1 MSDVIGASGESGSS
15 EVEVLRRRLSRV
27 ERLYEVGNIM
37 HSTLD
42 PNRALELIVEQSVR
56 LTRATSGSVVL
67 INPTTGYLEILAAAG
82 LPGEGRRL
90 RLRVG
95 QGITGWVAQTGKA
108 AVVRDVSSDNRY
120 VQVRSGVR
128 SELAVPLL
136 VGGEVRGVI
145 NVDSTEKGAFDDDDL
160 DVLTE
165 LSKQAAGVVVNTW
178 HHEQVRLRSGLFE
191 SLLKV
196 GQTINSALHVEEALK
211 LITREA
217 CQLMRAK
224 LCSLLLVDE
233 SGGWLDLKASHGAGK
248 AYMDKPRL
256 SMDESLVGGVVRRK
270 KAVQVDNVLASGSY
284 QNLKVARRDGLVA
297 LLSVPLVFGDR
308 CLGVLNIYKG
318 EAHYFS
324 NDEIGVLS
332 ALADLSS
339 LALEKARLYERIMDV
354 EEQLRQQEKLSVLGL
369 VAAEVAHEIRNPL
382 TVLKMLYHSLDLRFA
397 EDDPRSRDAQIM
409 GEKMDQLNAIVE
421 RILDFARTGEPQR
434 KRLSLGTLLEELDVL
449 TRHKLRQQGIDV
461 VRCLPPDLP
470 EIMADPVQL
479 NQAFLNLILNAAEA
493 MPQGGR
499 IEIEAGRASIDID
512 GEMREAV
519 QLEFRDNGA
528 GIPQERQTRLFKSLF
543 ETTKSGGTGLGLAVV
558 SRIVEAHHGEISVE
572 SRPEC
577 GTTFRLVL
585 PVCPEEDIAMAGGR
599 VP

>member
-1 MSDVIGASGESGSS
+1 M
-15 EVEVLRRRLSRV
+15 
-27 ERLYEVGNIM
+27 ERLYEVSNII

-82 LPGEGRRL
+82 LSGEGRRL

-95 QGITGWVAQTGKA
+95 QGITGWVAQTGQA
-108 AVVRDVSSDNRY
+108 ALVCDVSKDNRY
-120 VQVRSGVR
+120 VQVRAGVR
-128 SELAVPLL
+128 AELAVPLL
-136 VGGEVRGVI
+136 VGGAVRGVI
-145 NVDSTEKGAFDDDDL
+145 NVDSVQEGAFAADDL
-160 DVLTE
+160 EVLSE
-165 LSKQAAGVVVNTW
+165 LSKQAAAVVVNTW

-196 GQTINSALHVEEALK
+196 GQTINSAMHVEEALE

-224 LCSLLLVDE
+224 VCSLLLVDE
-233 SGGWLDLKASHGAGK
+233 TGEWLDLKASHGAGA
-248 AYMDKPRL
+248 AYRDKPRL

-270 KAVQVDNVLASGSY
+270 KSVQVDNVLDSGRY
-284 QNLKVARRDGLVA
+284 QNMEVAQRDGLVA
-297 LLSVPLVFGDR
+297 LLSVPLVFGER

-318 EAHYFS
+318 EPHYFS

-332 ALADLSS
+332 ALADLSA

-382 TVLKMLYHSLDLRFA
+382 TVLKMLYHSLNLKFSD
-397 EDDPRSRDAQIM
+397 DDPRSRDAQIM
-409 GEKMDQLNAIVE
+409 GEKMDQLNHIVE
-421 RILDFARTGEPQR
+421 RILDFARTGEPER
-434 KRLSLGTLLEELDVL
+434 KLLSLAGLFEELDVL
-449 TRHKLRQQGIDV
+449 TRHKLRQQGIEF
-461 VRCLPPDLP
+461 VRSIPADLP

-479 NQAFLNLILNAAEA
+479 NQAFLNLLLNAAQA

-499 IEIEAGRASIDID
+499 IEIRASRTMLEAD
-512 GEMREAV
+512 GERQDAV
-519 QLEFRDNGA
+519 QLDFRDNGP
-528 GIPQERQTRLFKSLF
+528 GIPAGQSGRLFKSLF

-558 SRIVEAHHGEISVE
+558 ARIVEAHHGEISVE
-572 SRPEC
+572 SSPGA
-577 GTTFRLVL
+577 GTNFRLLL
-585 PVCPEEDIAMAGGR
+585 PFWRGDDIQTMPEEGE
-599 VP
+599 